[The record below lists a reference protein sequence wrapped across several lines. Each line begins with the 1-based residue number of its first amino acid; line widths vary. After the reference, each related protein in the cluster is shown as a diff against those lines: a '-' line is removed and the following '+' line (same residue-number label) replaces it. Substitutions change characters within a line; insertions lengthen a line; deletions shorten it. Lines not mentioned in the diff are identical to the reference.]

1 MIAIDPVTLSEAQ
14 FLLDRPEKDL
24 NRAIDRGEIDKIT
37 ETVSVPATR
46 KATAGRR
53 PASPAKPRTSQS
65 RARSRAL
72 PTTTVKTVRK
82 LGAPELLFL
91 SIERQVHDDLT
102 PAGRRKLY
110 QAIKTQTPDA
120 RKIKLGPFEADL
132 AQASRDLATRY
143 KRLRDLRSGI
153 VEHAQGDPVIKGTE
167 ISAYRVAALAQAQPI
182 EDVVADYP
190 SLNAEQVQRAID
202 YATAYP
208 KPGRPYPAQSFRRAA
223 SALADL
229 GVFDPVADDEAE
241 A

>member
-14 FLLDRPEKDL
+14 FLLERPEKDL

-46 KATAGRR
+46 KAAARR
-53 PASPAKPRTSQS
+53 RTGAPAKRRKSQS
-65 RARSRAL
+65 RVMGRVA
-72 PTTTVKTVRK
+72 PPTTVKTVRK

-110 QAIKTQTPDA
+110 LAIKTQTPDA

-132 AQASRDLATRY
+132 AKAARELTTRY
-143 KRLRDLRSGI
+143 KKLRDLRSGI

-167 ISAYRVAALAQAQPI
+167 ISAYRVAALAQAQRV
-182 EDVVADYP
+182 EDVMADYP
-190 SLNAEQVQRAID
+190 SLSTEQVQRAID

-223 SALADL
+223 GALADL
-229 GVFDPVADDEAE
+229 GAFDPVADDEAE